1 MKVVMASPF
10 AKLKVS
16 TNAIAG
22 SGGISPDGQTVQ
34 ILIDIGADSSVT
46 VATYLQCL
54 ELFNREFEKGL
65 HAARAETVD
74 ETIEIRILA
83 APVSSTLIRQL
94 IMGGAARIE
103 ILRSRDWIPFSE
115 TPQYIAEDFDQT
127 ILSEWLRTDRIFSLS
142 HEGIN
147 YVPTYAFD
155 SGTQLP
161 LAGLEA
167 VVTVLKTQND
177 GWEMAFWFASPNNF
191 LGGRRPKDLLLSDP
205 ECVLAAA
212 FEEVSKVMHG

>member
-22 SGGISPDGQTVQ
+22 SGGISPDGQTIQ
-34 ILIDIGADSSVT
+34 ISIDIGADSSVT
-46 VATYLQCL
+46 VATYLECL
-54 ELFNREFEKGL
+54 EIFNREFEKGL

-74 ETIEIRILA
+74 ETVEIRSPA
-83 APVSSTLIRQL
+83 APVSSAFIRQL
-94 IMGGAARIE
+94 IMGGAARIA
-103 ILRSRDWIPFSE
+103 ILRSGDWMPFSE
-115 TPQYIAEDFDQT
+115 TPQHVAEDVDQS
-127 ILSEWLRTDRIFSLS
+127 ILSEWLGADRIFSLS

-155 SGTQLP
+155 SCTRLP
-161 LAGLEA
+161 LAGLDA
-167 VVTVLKTQND
+167 VVALLKTQND
-177 GWEMAFWFASPNNF
+177 GWKMAFWFASPNNF

-205 ECVLAAA
+205 GCVLAAA